1 MKIDSSQEKKE
12 NQKIAESLPIRKKNR
27 KNWLSWTLIIFL
39 LIGGSFI
46 AYRQLVVIP
55 KQEAKSK
62 LQTLPVKRDD
72 LKITVSANGTVQS
85 QMSVNISPETAG
97 VLKKLKSKRRR
108 SRQTRTGYCSYG

>member
-1 MKIDSSQEKKE
+1 M
-12 NQKIAESLPIRKKNR
+12 
-27 KNWLSWTLIIFL
+27 IIFL

-46 AYRQLVVIP
+46 AYRQLIVIP

-72 LKITVSANGTVQS
+72 LKIIVSANGTVQS

-97 VLKKLKSKRRR
+97 ILKSLKVKEGDRVLNHQGITVVLVTHELGVAEKAKITIRV
-108 SRQTRTGYCSYG
+108 QDGLVVV